1 MLNEIAD
8 RAQLIPWETCFLI
21 IDEIDSLAPDR
32 TKSQNQ
38 GKGSDLLG
46 VFLAILDGAKQTPNL
61 KIFASTNLREKMDE
75 AFLRRMEIQI
85 FLGNPSAKARDLWII
100 KIAEEAIAQLHYYLK
115 NGNQDYTKSQLEK
128 SITDIQKF
136 IRNDE

>member
-1 MLNEIAD
+1 
-8 RAQLIPWETCFLI
+8 
-21 IDEIDSLAPDR
+21 
-32 TKSQNQ
+32 
-38 GKGSDLLG
+38 
-46 VFLAILDGAKQTPNL
+46 
-61 KIFASTNLREKMDE
+61 MDE

>member
-1 MLNEIAD
+1 M
-8 RAQLIPWETCFLI
+8 I
-21 IDEIDSLAPDR
+21 IDEIDPLAPDR

-100 KIAEEAIAQLHYYLK
+100 KIAEEAIA
-115 NGNQDYTKSQLEK
+115 
-128 SITDIQKF
+128 
-136 IRNDE
+136 